1 VSAADR
7 KVLEG
12 WLRMPTL
19 SQALGLR
26 ARIVL
31 SGAGSTTVRGVAL
44 GLGVSPNTVAA
55 CRARY
60 GNGGVEGLR
69 TRPARR
75 ASAPNNAGQG
85 AGSRQRDAAQAQ
97 DRHPLERASLG
108 QGGRAF
114 AGHGAPHLAEVRAST
129 APG

>member
-1 VSAADR
+1 MADFVVSAADR

-19 SQALGLR
+19 IQALGLR

-31 SGAGSTTVRGVAL
+31 SSAGGATVRGVAL

-60 GNGGVEGLR
+60 RKCGV
-69 TRPARR
+69 
-75 ASAPNNAGQG
+75 
-85 AGSRQRDAAQAQ
+85 
-97 DRHPLERASLG
+97 
-108 QGGRAF
+108 
-114 AGHGAPHLAEVRAST
+114 
-129 APG
+129 